1 MSITITIEAQTAAEL
16 ADLVRDLAGT
26 IGQMSPDQIPDETVV
41 STLDKSA
48 KQQKPVKENKPVKA
62 EEPKKE
68 ATPAEEV
75 EDAPEITD
83 EELRKVARE
92 VGTTDETKAAI
103 KALLAEYGVKNVT
116 AVPKEIRP
124 QFLEGLKEIGE

>member
-1 MSITITIEAQTAAEL
+1 MSITITIEAQTATEAAE
-16 ADLVRDLAGT
+16 LVRDLAGT
-26 IGQMSPDQIPDETVV
+26 LSHLPPEQIPPTTVV
-41 STLDKSA
+41 STVE
-48 KQQKPVKENKPVKA
+48 KPTKTKPAPKA